1 MRIEQLIIDDLR
13 CIEHVDISL
22 DPHLNVFFGVN
33 GAGKSS
39 ILLGAGFVLG
49 NLVSH
54 LSEWK
59 FALGDDDVRRVRVV
73 GPTAVRWEPLDRA
86 ECSANVVTDDD
97 RRMQV
102 SATHVVTGRIASV
115 AAWTPMLGGDDYP
128 IVAMYGPERGRKRD
142 RDVAVS
148 PLRSTKRT
156 DGYQRWSDAGSTTEQ
171 LEQWMLGMALLEF
184 QEGSQI
190 PEFEV
195 VKRAAANAL
204 PGCSEV
210 GYRQHEGAVTV
221 RFGEDQP
228 PMELHMLSDGQR
240 GLVTLMADLA
250 IRMIQL
256 NPHLRDKA
264 LEASGVVMIDELDVH
279 LHPELQRHALT
290 QLLATFP
297 NVQFLVATHS
307 PALLGETNDGQLFA
321 VVAQAMNI
329 DGHDN
334 GGAHAVDGLRGME
347 IGWITRHTMDT
358 PSRNPEVA
366 EQIVAVRNLIDN
378 QDYEN
383 ARAQA
388 IQLRAG
394 MPEDPEIT
402 GILAMLTQL
411 ERAR

>member
-39 ILLGAGFVLG
+39 ILHAVSFLLGK
-49 NLVSH
+49 LVED
-54 LSEWK
+54 LSGWSET
-59 FALGDDDVRRVRVV
+59 LGDDDVRRVRVD
-73 GPTAVRWEPLDRA
+73 GPPTVRWEPQHLAR
-86 ECSANVVTDDD
+86 CSAQVVADVDH
-97 RRMQV
+97 RLLL
-102 SATHVVTGRIASV
+102 SALHVVGGR
-115 AAWTPMLGGDDYP
+115 TPVRSPPNPRLDSSDFP
-128 IVAMYGPERGRKRD
+128 IVAFYGPVRGQNRD
-142 RDVAVS
+142 RTVAIA
-148 PLRSTKRT
+148 PLRNTKRI
-156 DGYQRWSDAGSTTEQ
+156 DGYQRWCDAGSTTQQ
-171 LEQWMLGMALLEF
+171 LEEWMLGMALLEF

-190 PEFEV
+190 PEFEA
-195 VKRAAANAL
+195 VKRAAASAL
-204 PGCSEV
+204 PGCTEV

-264 LEASGVVMIDELDVH
+264 LEARGVVMIDELDVH
-279 LHPELQRHALT
+279 LHPELQRHALA
-290 QLLATFP
+290 QLLETFP

-321 VVAQAMNI
+321 V
-329 DGHDN
+329 DN
-334 GGAHAVDGLRGME
+334 GSAHPVDGLHGME

-366 EQIVAVRNLIDN
+366 EQIVAIRNLIDN
-378 QDYEN
+378 EDYES

-388 IQLRAG
+388 THLRG
-394 MPEDPEIT
+394 EMPEDPEIT
-402 GILAMLTQL
+402 GLLAMLTQL